1 MGHILLP
8 SILLILAVKTG
19 LFGFTGAVLVNSGI
33 RKKHVS
39 KRLIKTVRS
48 ILPTI
53 SATEEAALKAGKPW
67 WDAELLQGNPRWSNF
82 IEQPYPAL
90 TSDEKEFLETKVDE
104 FCSLVDEWTIAYC
117 DLGMSQDAWDYASN
131 NKFFGMIVPKEM
143 GGLGFSPYAVLQVVS
158 KIASHS
164 PTAAVIVM
172 VPNSLGPAE
181 LVLHYGTPEQKL
193 LIPQLANGQ
202 LLPCFGLT
210 SDKAGSDAASMVDK
224 ALVVNRSFK
233 DADGRERN
241 ELGLELTV
249 SKRYITLAPKADII
263 GLAVKVYDPEHLLD
277 KSVDGK
283 IALLI
288 VPRNTPGLEI
298 GNVAYP
304 LNAPFPNGTIRC
316 SDMPVSMDCVI
327 GGIDGLD
334 KGWFRLIDRLVNG
347 RAISLVG
354 LSIGAGKLAARTV
367 GAYAAVREQFNVPL
381 GMFEGIQEPLA
392 RIAGYTFMIDAAGS
406 VNAGAMGRLGP
417 SAVLASILKYHSTE
431 LMRKVVNDGMDV
443 LGGKAIMQGP
453 RNFLAKFYFAAPIAI
468 TVEGANILG
477 RTLMIFGQGVN
488 KCHPFLLKEIF
499 SARDYGKNDAADEEL
514 LSMFDEAFFGHVTYA
529 GKNVFRGI
537 AQNFLGIPLMDVPAD
552 EPSRLTPYYM
562 EFSRMSNA
570 LSVMSEMVLVHLGG
584 DIKRKEMLSARLG
597 DMLSYLFI
605 ASCVLRRYRELSD
618 EEFLP
623 VVEWCLDECL
633 YQIKTALDRF
643 LRNYPSLVLRLAARG
658 FVDPWSFINPLR
670 RSVYPPSDK
679 LTMKVASLITKP
691 GKVRDV
697 LTEGIYLGDTLDN
710 PVAMLDHTLVLV
722 VGVQGTLKKIRQA
735 VKSGQASGVNLV
747 EQAKSACANG
757 VITEDDL
764 RAFLEAQLWRERCIQ
779 VDEFESLEPRFV
791 GKLATPPIE
800 YPRF

>member
-1 MGHILLP
+1 
-8 SILLILAVKTG
+8 
-19 LFGFTGAVLVNSGI
+19 
-33 RKKHVS
+33 
-39 KRLIKTVRS
+39 
-48 ILPTI
+48 
-53 SATEEAALKAGKPW
+53 
-67 WDAELLQGNPRWSNF
+67 
-82 IEQPYPAL
+82 
-90 TSDEKEFLETKVDE
+90 
-104 FCSLVDEWTIAYC
+104 
-117 DLGMSQDAWDYASN
+117 
-131 NKFFGMIVPKEM
+131 MIVPKEL

-158 KIASHS
+158 KISSHS

-224 ALVVNRSFK
+224 AIVVNRSYT
-233 DADGRERN
+233 AEDGSQRN
-241 ELGLELTV
+241 EIGLELTV
-249 SKRYITLAPKADII
+249 SKRYITLAPVADII
-263 GLAVKVYDPEHLLD
+263 GLAVKVYDPERLLE

-298 GNVAYP
+298 GNVALP

-316 SDMPVSMDCVI
+316 TNMPLSMDSVI
-327 GGIDGLD
+327 GGVDGLD

-354 LSIGAGKLAARTV
+354 LSIGAGKLVTRAV
-367 GAYAAVREQFNVPL
+367 GAYSAVREQFNLPL
-381 GMFEGIQEPLA
+381 GVFEGIQEPLA
-392 RIAGYTFMIDAAGS
+392 RIAAYTFMIDSAGG

-443 LGGKAIMQGP
+443 LGGKGIMQGP
-453 RNFLAKFYFAAPIAI
+453 RNFLAKYYFAAPIAI

-499 SARDYGKNDAADEEL
+499 SARDFGKDETVDPEL
-514 LSMFDEAFFGHVTYA
+514 LSEFDEAFFGHIAYA
-529 GKNVFRGI
+529 GKNVLRGI
-537 AQNFLGIPLMDVPAD
+537 VQNGLGIPLMDIPAD
-552 EPSRLTPYYM
+552 EPSYLVPYYQ
-562 EFSRMSNA
+562 EFSRLSNA

-584 DIKRKEMLSARLG
+584 DIKRKETLSARLG

-605 ASCVLRRYRELSD
+605 ASCVLRRYRELND
-618 EEFLP
+618 EDFLP
-623 VVEWCLDECL
+623 VVEWSLDECL

-643 LRNYPSLVLRLAARG
+643 VRNYPSLVLRMAARG
-658 FVDPWSFINPLR
+658 FTQPWSFINPFGR
-670 RSVYPPSDK
+670 TAYPPSDK
-679 LTMKVASLITKP
+679 LTMKVAGLITKP

-697 LTEGIYLGDTLDN
+697 LTEGIYLSDSLDN
-710 PVAMLDHTLVLV
+710 PVAMLDYTLVLV
-722 VGVQGTLKKIRQA
+722 TAVQGSLKKIRQA
-735 VKSGQASGVNLV
+735 VKSGQASGLNLV
-747 EQAKSACANG
+747 EQAQSACENG
-757 VITEDDL
+757 VISESEL